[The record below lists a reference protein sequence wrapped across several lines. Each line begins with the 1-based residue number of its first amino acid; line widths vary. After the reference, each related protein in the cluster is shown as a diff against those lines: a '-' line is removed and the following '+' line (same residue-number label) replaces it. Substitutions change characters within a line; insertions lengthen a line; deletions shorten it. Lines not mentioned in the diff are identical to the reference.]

1 MQKDNFLA
9 KGEKID
15 NQFMVLQGV
24 VEIVLAMRLYG
35 RMIVFVQINKEA
47 CKSKSKSKSSEPLS
61 VAGSKREIKILLFE
75 ARWSSFIFAVLVL
88 YKLRRRRRVEILFQY
103 TVPIPNSS
111 KSAFVFNKIY
121 FLFLPTSKSD
131 KK

>member
-1 MQKDNFLA
+1 LQKDNFLA

-103 TVPIPNSS
+103 TVPIPNPSN
-111 KSAFVFNKIY
+111 SAFVFNKI
-121 FLFLPTSKSD
+121 
-131 KK
+131 

>member
-1 MQKDNFLA
+1 LQKDNFLA

-47 CKSKSKSKSSEPLS
+47 CKSKSKSSEPLS

-103 TVPIPNSS
+103 TVPIPNPSN
-111 KSAFVFNKIY
+111 SAFVFNKI
-121 FLFLPTSKSD
+121 
-131 KK
+131 